1 MRRVVRVSS
10 LTPRCCSRSVTWREI
25 SARDRPRVL
34 AASEKL
40 PSLMTS
46 TKLCMVRKR
55 SMARS
60 ISQPSAT
67 LSLTFALFS
76 EQIRKSNVCFRRLL
90 IQAKSRARQSNRVLV
105 KRRFQSLLMYSRR
118 SNMTKRRMGK
128 GNWGAAVVAGCYF
141 FCLFA
146 PAMAIGAEPL
156 KRMRVAIPSIVIDF
170 APLWIAR
177 EKGLFREER
186 IEVEI
191 TYIQGNIR
199 GVQSLLAGEVQ
210 AGIAGSAG
218 PIGARAA
225 GEDAVIVAVP
235 MNRLDYTFVARQPVK
250 SAADLAGKKIGIGAV
265 GGSDEVATSIALRH
279 LGVDQ
284 KQVTMLVTGGS
295 AERLAALRVGS
306 VDAATVG
313 GATFIGGGAGLYKVL
328 DLVDLGVEFPFT
340 AIFTTRRYAQANRD
354 AVLALI
360 RGYMRGVKF
369 FQQNKEESIAI
380 TARNLRNPNMELLE
394 RQWQYVKDHV
404 YEKVPLPT
412 EKGFKLVFDMLAP
425 RNLKV
430 DSLRLE
436 DVFVESFVK

>member
-1 MRRVVRVSS
+1 
-10 LTPRCCSRSVTWREI
+10 
-25 SARDRPRVL
+25 
-34 AASEKL
+34 
-40 PSLMTS
+40 
-46 TKLCMVRKR
+46 
-55 SMARS
+55 
-60 ISQPSAT
+60 
-67 LSLTFALFS
+67 
-76 EQIRKSNVCFRRLL
+76 
-90 IQAKSRARQSNRVLV
+90 
-105 KRRFQSLLMYSRR
+105 
-118 SNMTKRRMGK
+118 MTKRPARK
-128 GNWGAAVVAGCYF
+128 INWRAAIVAVGSF
-141 FCLFA
+141 FCLLA
-146 PAMAIGAEPL
+146 PGLTMGAEPL
-156 KRMRVAIPSIVIDF
+156 KKIRIAIPSIVIDF

-177 EKGLFREER
+177 DKGFFRDER
-186 IEVEI
+186 LDAEI

-199 GVQSLLAGEVQ
+199 GVQALIAGEVQ
-210 AGIAGSAG
+210 FGIAGSAG

-250 SAADLAGKKIGIGAV
+250 SAGDLAGKKIGIGAV
-265 GGSDEVATSIALRH
+265 GGSDEVATGIALKH
-279 LGVDQ
+279 LGVDP

-295 AERLAALRVGS
+295 AERLAALRAGS

-360 RGYMRGVKF
+360 RGYMRGVRF

-380 TARNLRNPNMELLE
+380 TARNLRNPNMVLLE

-425 RNLKV
+425 RNPKV
-430 DSLRLE
+430 ASLRME
-436 DVFVESFVK
+436 DVFDASFVKDLTDKGFFK

>member
-1 MRRVVRVSS
+1 
-10 LTPRCCSRSVTWREI
+10 
-25 SARDRPRVL
+25 
-34 AASEKL
+34 
-40 PSLMTS
+40 
-46 TKLCMVRKR
+46 
-55 SMARS
+55 
-60 ISQPSAT
+60 
-67 LSLTFALFS
+67 
-76 EQIRKSNVCFRRLL
+76 
-90 IQAKSRARQSNRVLV
+90 
-105 KRRFQSLLMYSRR
+105 
-118 SNMTKRRMGK
+118 MTKGRTKK
-128 GNWGAAVVAGCYF
+128 GNWTATIAAACSF
-141 FCLFA
+141 FCLLA
-146 PAMAIGAEPL
+146 HGLAMSAEPL

-170 APLWIAR
+170 APLWIAQ
-177 EKGLFREER
+177 EKGLFREEQ

-313 GATFIGGGAGLYKVL
+313 GATFIGGAGLYKVL

-360 RGYMRGVKF
+360 RGYMRGVRF

-394 RQWQYVKDHV
+394 RQWLYVKDHV

-425 RNLKV
+425 RNPKV
-430 DSLRLE
+430 ASLRME
-436 DVFVESFVK
+436 DVFDASFVQELSAKGFFK